1 MPPAKTRRRGH
12 ITRPRPSMSCAICR
26 GRKVRCGREQPACSN
41 CVRIQEAC
49 QYDADNRD
57 LSTPQV
63 TRKGNP
69 HLVPG
74 KTCDLGSKPA
84 SIPTGD
90 TPPEDS
96 ERAIQMTTPSITNST
111 TVNLGSDASRKRL
124 RTSNGLTPLQEFT
137 NSPKA
142 VQPTSVNEEIG
153 TGTPA
158 DNENAALR
166 EFDARPSGYLS
177 IRSGGQVH
185 HVGNGFWE
193 LVTGHVSLQINAGY
207 LFILKATNSSI
218 GVAL

>member
-12 ITRPRPSMSCAICR
+12 ITRPRPSLSCVICQR
-26 GRKVRCGREQPACSN
+26 RKVRCGREQPACSN

-74 KTCDLGSKPA
+74 KTWDLGSKPA

-96 ERAIQMTTPSITNST
+96 ERAIQMTTPSITNGT

-124 RTSNGLTPLQEFT
+124 RTSNGLTPLQEFY
-137 NSPKA
+137 
-142 VQPTSVNEEIG
+142 Q
-153 TGTPA
+153 
-158 DNENAALR
+158 
-166 EFDARPSGYLS
+166 
-177 IRSGGQVH
+177 
-185 HVGNGFWE
+185 
-193 LVTGHVSLQINAGY
+193 
-207 LFILKATNSSI
+207 
-218 GVAL
+218 